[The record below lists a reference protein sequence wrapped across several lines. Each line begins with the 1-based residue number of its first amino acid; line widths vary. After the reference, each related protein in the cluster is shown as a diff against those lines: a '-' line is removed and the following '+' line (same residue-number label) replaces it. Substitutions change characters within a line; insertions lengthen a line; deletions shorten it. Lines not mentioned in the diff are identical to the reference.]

1 MLVEKPVS
9 ESAPTRSPASGPDRM
24 EKPVYEVIEPSS
36 SKALSSEQYHRGLP
50 SVLEAADGE
59 VHQLL
64 TKEYDRQQNT
74 LQLIAAENQCSRAVL
89 GALGSVVQNKT
100 TEGFVGARFHG
111 GCEVVDC
118 LEALAISRAQ
128 EAFKARYA
136 NVQPHSG
143 TGANQIV
150 ITALLEKGDR
160 ILSQAMDQG
169 GHVSHGAPVSFA
181 GKFFEVEHYRVRQD
195 TFLLDYDAIR
205 TQALRFRPKLLIC
218 GASAYSRTI
227 DFARFRAIAD
237 EVGAYLLADI
247 SHISGLVVAGAHP
260 SPVDHAHFT
269 TTSTYKPGGPRG
281 GLILMGRDFDSAFRI
296 PDSGPGSKSGVTTLR
311 VRGDGPVRSEVRDPT
326 TSPKADACDPVS
338 FRKPAIGRTMP
349 LWERIEKNTF
359 PGFQGTPCLN
369 NIAAKA
375 IFFKEM
381 LSAEYHDRQFGIVE
395 NAKTL
400 AEEFL
405 HLGYD
410 VLTGGTDNHLFLA
423 NVANFR
429 RGLTGFIAQ
438 HCLEDCGIVV
448 NMNRLPY
455 DAHNARITSGMRL
468 GTPIVTKNGMGG
480 LEMHRISRLVDSVL
494 TRVEIQGD
502 RQYRLDPAF
511 QSEVKEHVQELCTK
525 FPMR

>member
-1 MLVEKPVS
+1 VQQPDNGLKAARMLVDKSTGNRVE
-9 ESAPTRSPASGPDRM
+9 TQNPASELERID
-24 EKPVYEVIEPSS
+24 KQIYEVIEPSS
-36 SKALSSEQYHRGLP
+36 LKALSSEQYHRGLP
-50 SVLEAADGE
+50 SVLEAADEE
-59 VHQLL
+59 VYQLL

-74 LQLIAAENQCSRAVL
+74 LQLIAAENQCSRAAL
-89 GALGSVVQNKT
+89 AALGSVVQNKT

-118 LEALAISRAQ
+118 IEALAISRAK
-128 EAFKARYA
+128 EAFQAKYA

-150 ITALLEKGDR
+150 ITAILEKGDR

-181 GKFFEVEHYRVRQD
+181 GKFFEVEHYRVGPD

-205 TQALRFRPKLLIC
+205 EQALRFRPKLLIC

-237 EVGAYLLADI
+237 EVGAYLMADI

-281 GLILMGRDFDSAFRI
+281 GLILMGRDFDSVGRASPLATEVAPSR
-296 PDSGPGSKSGVTTLR
+296 TTH
-311 VRGDGPVRSEVRDPT
+311 
-326 TSPKADACDPVS
+326 K
-338 FRKPAIGRTMP
+338 TMP

-375 IFFKEM
+375 VFFKEM

-395 NAKTL
+395 NAKIL
-400 AEEFL
+400 AQEFL
-405 HLGYD
+405 RLGYD
-410 VLTGGTDNHLFLA
+410 VLTGGTDNHMFLA
-423 NVANFR
+423 NLANFR
-429 RGLTGFIAQ
+429 QGLTGFIAQ
-438 HCLEDCGIVV
+438 HCLEDCGIIV

-455 DAHNARITSGMRL
+455 DSQNARITSGMRL
-468 GTPIVTKNGMGG
+468 GTPIVTKNGMSGK
-480 LEMHRISRLVDSVL
+480 EMHVISRLVDSIL

-502 RQYRLDPAF
+502 RQYHLDPAF
-511 QSEVKEHVQELCTK
+511 QSEVKEHVRELCTR

>member
-1 MLVEKPVS
+1 MS
-9 ESAPTRSPASGPDRM
+9 MD
-24 EKPVYEVIEPSS
+24 KPVYDAVAAAN
-36 SKALSSEQYHRGLP
+36 SKALNCEQYHQGLAGI
-50 SVLEAADGE
+50 LEAADEE
-59 VHQLL
+59 VHRLL

-89 GALGSVVQNKT
+89 AALGSVVQNKT

-118 LEALAISRAQ
+118 LEALAISRAK
-128 EAFKARYA
+128 EVFRAKYA

-181 GKFFEVEHYRVRQD
+181 GKFFEVEHYRVRPD

-205 TQALRFRPKLLIC
+205 EQALRFRPKLLIC

-237 EVGAYLLADI
+237 EVGACLMADI
-247 SHISGLVVAGAHP
+247 SHISGLVAAGAHP

-281 GLILMGRDFDSAFRI
+281 GLILMGRDFDASFRI
-296 PDSGPGSKSGVTTLR
+296 ADS
-311 VRGDGPVRSEVRDPT
+311 
-326 TSPKADACDPVS
+326 
-338 FRKPAIGRTMP
+338 GRTMP

-375 IFFKEM
+375 VFFKEM
-381 LSAEYHDRQFGIVE
+381 LSAEYRSRQFGIVE
-395 NAKTL
+395 NSQTL

-405 HLGYD
+405 QTGYD
-410 VLTGGTDNHLFLA
+410 VLTGGTDNHMFLV
-423 NVANFR
+423 NLANFR
-429 RGLTGFIAQ
+429 RNEARSGKAGLTGFIAQ
-438 HCLEDCGIVV
+438 HCLEDCGVII

-455 DAHNARITSGMRL
+455 DSQNARVTSGMRL
-468 GTPIVTKNGMGG
+468 GTPIITKNGMGRQ
-480 LEMHRISRLVDSVL
+480 EMHTIAQLVDSIL
-494 TRVEIQGD
+494 TRVEVQGD
-502 RQYRLDPAF
+502 RQYRLDPGLPCEARK
-511 QSEVKEHVQELCTK
+511 QVQELCTR